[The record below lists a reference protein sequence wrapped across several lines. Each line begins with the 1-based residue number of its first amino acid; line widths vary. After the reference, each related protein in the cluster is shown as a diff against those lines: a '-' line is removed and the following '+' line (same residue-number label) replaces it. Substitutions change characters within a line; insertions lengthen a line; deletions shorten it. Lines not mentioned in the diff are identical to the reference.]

1 MKANNSIGYNHKLNI
16 INYSTNAYE
25 ICLTMYNLNAVN
37 QIQVYSKLVK
47 YSIVKY
53 DQIIYNQLY
62 SIIYK
67 LSLFVFVTAV
77 SAPYSG
83 GSDRLLLETM
93 IQVHHSTGT
102 GSTGI

>member
-1 MKANNSIGYNHKLNI
+1 MKANTSIGYNHKLNI

-53 DQIIYNQLY
+53 DQINYNQLY

-67 LSLFVFVTAV
+67 LSLLFFRDCCECALQWRFRQALT
-77 SAPYSG
+77 
-83 GSDRLLLETM
+83 
-93 IQVHHSTGT
+93 
-102 GSTGI
+102 

>member
-1 MKANNSIGYNHKLNI
+1 
-16 INYSTNAYE
+16 
-25 ICLTMYNLNAVN
+25 MYNLNAVN

-53 DQIIYNQLY
+53 DQINYNQLY
-62 SIIYK
+62 SIQ
-67 LSLFVFVTAV
+67 LSTSFLFCSFVTAV

-93 IQVHHSTGT
+93 IQVKIHHSTGT

>member
-16 INYSTNAYE
+16 INYRTNAYE

-77 SAPYSG
+77 SAPTV
-83 GSDRLLLETM
+83 EV
-93 IQVHHSTGT
+93 QT
-102 GSTGI
+102 GSYLKP